1 MSEQA
6 SLNTLVGTFS
16 TVNTETINQ
25 DFNTNNMI
33 CIDTSEN
40 RIGINT
46 LDPSY
51 SIDISG
57 GGIRTESLFL
67 KDFSSF
73 TLTQENSQT
82 TTPSSSSLSNISGQ
96 VVVDQSGY
104 LRLIPISQ

>member
-16 TVNTETINQ
+16 TVSTTTVDQN
-25 DFNTNNMI
+25 FNTNNMI

-67 KDFSSF
+67 QDFSLL
-73 TLTQENSQT
+73 TLTQENSYG
-82 TTPSSSSLSNISGQ
+82 TTPSDLSNITGQ

-104 LRLIPISQ
+104 LRLI

>member
-16 TVNTETINQ
+16 AVTTTTTSPHF
-25 DFNTNNMI
+25 FNTNNMI

-67 KDFSSF
+67 KNFDTSNI
-73 TLTQENSQT
+73 TQENSFT
-82 TTPSSSSLSNISGQ
+82 IGSPYTGQ

>member
-16 TVNTETINQ
+16 AVNTTTIGN
-25 DFNTNNMI
+25 FNTNNMI

-57 GGIRTESLFL
+57 GGIRTTSLFL
-67 KDFSSF
+67 KDFDSSNITQETSVTSF
-73 TLTQENSQT
+73 TIGFPLT
-82 TTPSSSSLSNISGQ
+82 GQ

-104 LRLIPISQ
+104 LRLVT

>member
-16 TVNTETINQ
+16 TVSTTTTEN
-25 DFNTNNMI
+25 FNTNNMI

-67 KDFSSF
+67 QDFSLNNS
-73 TLTQENSQT
+73 LTQENSFT
-82 TTPSSSSLSNISGQ
+82 TGSPLTGQ

-104 LRLIPISQ
+104 LRLVP

>member
-16 TVNTETINQ
+16 TVSTTTTEN
-25 DFNTNNMI
+25 FNTNNMI

-67 KDFSSF
+67 QDFSSI
-73 TLTQENSQT
+73 TLTQQPSITINSLLT
-82 TTPSSSSLSNISGQ
+82 GQ

-104 LRLIPISQ
+104 LRLVP

>member
-16 TVNTETINQ
+16 TVSTTTVDQN
-25 DFNTNNMI
+25 FNTNNMI

-67 KDFSSF
+67 KNFDFSNSLTQAPSF
-73 TLTQENSQT
+73 TIG
-82 TTPSSSSLSNISGQ
+82 SLYTGR

-104 LRLIPISQ
+104 LRLIPIP

>member
-16 TVNTETINQ
+16 TVSTTTTEN
-25 DFNTNNMI
+25 FNTNNMI

-57 GGIRTESLFL
+57 GGIRTKSLFL
-67 KDFSSF
+67 QDFSSF
-73 TLTQENSQT
+73 ILTQENSFT
-82 TTPSSSSLSNISGQ
+82 IGSPYTGQ

-104 LRLIPISQ
+104 LRLI